1 MLSVMTSPY
10 EIDIEKMI
18 RGKFPK
24 APRLVIRL
32 VARMIHLDFLNGFF
46 RKGYTGV
53 EFCHETLKYL
63 GIRIEVEGTIPEG
76 SPCTFV
82 SNHPLGGID
91 GVALLS
97 LIGAGG
103 RNVKLLGNDFLTAIK
118 GLAPMIVPISK
129 VGMQS
134 RNLKANIDQAF
145 ASDANMLV
153 FPAGKVSRKT
163 NGVIQDQKWTKT
175 FLQKSIETKRD
186 IVPIHFIGQNS
197 RRFYRIGRMEKFFR
211 LRFPLGML
219 FLPDELYRA
228 QGNSYRVVIGQ
239 PISYKTF
246 DSSRSIN
253 DWSQY
258 IRQSVYQL

>member
-1 MLSVMTSPY
+1 MPNPY

-32 VARMIHLDFLNGFF
+32 VARLIHLDFLNGFF
-46 RKGYTGV
+46 SKGYTGV

-63 GIRIEVEGTIPEG
+63 NIKLETEG
-76 SPCTFV
+76 SVPDGGPYTFV

-97 LIGAGG
+97 LIGAGS
-103 RNVKLLGNDFLTAIK
+103 RDVKLLGNDFLTAIK

-134 RNLKANIDQAF
+134 RSLKAYIDQAF
-145 ASDANMLV
+145 GSDANMLV

-163 NGVIQDQKWTKT
+163 NGIIQDQKWTKT

-186 IVPIHFIGQNS
+186 IVPIHFIGTNS
-197 RRFYRIGRMEKFFR
+197 RRFYRIGRLEKFFR

-228 QGNSYRVVIGQ
+228 QGNTYRVVIGK
-239 PISYKTF
+239 PISYKTY

-253 DWSQY
+253 DWTQH
-258 IRQSVYQL
+258 IRQTVYEL